1 MRCSLV
7 IDGNNVFHS
16 AKEHGITIDYVA
28 LRNILIEGELVSA
41 VFVTGTDSK
50 ADTNQNKFLTWMKH
64 NGFRVRTKEIE
75 HDDSGSRQ
83 INVEPIIITEL
94 CLAAQNCDC
103 IVFVGGNR
111 DHHYPLARIVESG
124 KRVVVAG
131 FSNSVSN
138 LLKETADE
146 FVDLT
151 RSIDNITKKD

>member
-16 AKEHGITIDYVA
+16 AKEHGIIMDYVA
-28 LRNILIEGELVSA
+28 LRNALIEGELISA

-64 NGFRVRTKEIE
+64 NGFRVRSKEIE
-75 HDDSGSRQ
+75 QDDSGSRQ

-103 IVFVGGNR
+103 VIFVGGNR
-111 DHHYPLARIVESG
+111 DHAYPLARIIELG
-124 KRVVVAG
+124 KRVVVVG
-131 FSNSVSN
+131 FGNSVSN

-146 FVDLT
+146 FIDLS
-151 RSIDNITKKD
+151 RIIDNITKKD